1 MTSEFTPPPARR
13 PGSATQAPQP
23 SRPAQ
28 PAQPTRA
35 TAPTTVFV
43 PAEEAAAEAMANSG
57 QTYVVESKWC
67 GWGGGWGSESDI
79 ARIMNRRAAQG
90 YRLVATESK
99 RCWCLV
105 LLLVPVWRVKLLM
118 MFERVR

>member
-13 PGSATQAPQP
+13 PGGTTQAPQP
-23 SRPAQ
+23 TRPAQ
-28 PAQPTRA
+28 AATPATI
-35 TAPTTVFV
+35 FV
-43 PAEEAAAEAMANSG
+43 PAEEAAAEAQVSTG

-105 LLLVPVWRVKLLM
+105 LLLLPVWRVKLLM